1 MRKFLSVL
9 IGLVLLAAAAVT
21 LWFARGPQPKTE
33 VTTGGVLFSQAEVAA
48 QTAASGGQPDLGT
61 VVDTGVEGSPS
72 VIPLRPEISE
82 AALSD
87 VTAMEP
93 GELESMPETTAT
105 AGSAEGVPLTT
116 DIVLSADSAVAVAP
130 ISAGGGAPAGG
141 QGGAAGG
148 AGGYEQRVVEL
159 EWPDNLAVG
168 RGGSVR
174 VKLKVLS
181 SGALQP
187 VAEIADNEV
196 LATPILLTDR
206 YDTHDALVT
215 ATISAPDFSVKSITN
230 NVQSL
235 QRGGE
240 AEWRWTIESNSS
252 QTSVI
257 SLGLSITWSPKPGQ
271 PPGPT
276 NVPIWGQTVQ
286 VEVNYVFGFI
296 TVPQAS
302 IAGTVLGVV
311 GVVAE
316 IPLLEKFLEIFWNV
330 FLGGNRRRR
339 QREDRRNRRTRR
351 R

>member
-21 LWFARGPQPKTE
+21 LWLARGPQPKTE
-33 VTTGGVLFSQAEVAA
+33 VTTGGVLFSQAEVAE
-48 QTAASGGQPDLGT
+48 QTAAFGGQPALGT
-61 VVDTGVEGSPS
+61 VVDTGAGEGPS
-72 VIPLRPEISE
+72 VIMLSPDLSE
-82 AALSD
+82 AALND

-93 GELESMPETTAT
+93 GELESMPVTTAT
-105 AGSAEGVPLTT
+105 AGSAAGVPLTT
-116 DIVLSADSAVAVAP
+116 DIVLSGETAVAVAP
-130 ISAGGGAPAGG
+130 IGGGGGAAGG

-148 AGGYEQRVVEL
+148 AVGYEQRVVEL
-159 EWPDNLAVG
+159 EWPDTLAVG

-174 VKLKVLS
+174 VKLKMLA

-206 YDTHDALVT
+206 YDTHDAQVT
-215 ATISAPDFSVKSITN
+215 ATISAPDFSVTTITN
-230 NVQSL
+230 SVQPL

-240 AEWRWTIESNSS
+240 AEWRWTIESNSA

-257 SLGLSITWSPKPGQ
+257 SLGLSITWMPKPGQ

-286 VEVNYVFGFI
+286 VEVNYVFGLI

-302 IAGTVLGVV
+302 IAGTVLAVIGFF
-311 GVVAE
+311 AE
-316 IPLLEKFLEIFWNV
+316 IPLLEKFFEIFWNV
-330 FLGGNRRRR
+330 LFGGNRRRR
-339 QREDRRNRRTRR
+339 RRDDRRNRRSRR